1 MDAIR
6 LLDDISKYKT
16 IFEKMEV
23 LTKVNTKISDE
34 AKDIYES
41 NKKGNFI
48 PQGDLLLAFWTYVVA
63 HCKTPNIIAESQFIS
78 FFGLNGY
85 NASNYVATTFVTAVD
100 TVKIELL
107 QNEKIILSQDVEPNK
122 ISLP

>member
-1 MDAIR
+1 MDAIH
-6 LLDDISKYKT
+6 LLDEITNYKT
-16 IFEKMEV
+16 IFEKMNV
-23 LTKVNTKISDE
+23 LTKVNTKINDE

-63 HCKTPNIIAESQFIS
+63 HCNTKNIIAESQFIS

-100 TVKIELL
+100 TIKLELL
-107 QNEKIILSQDVEPNK
+107 RDDKLILSQYVEPNK
-122 ISLP
+122 ICLP